1 MHYSKTWD
9 LDSIFAGGI
18 DSPAL
23 TAKMSTIKQQ
33 LTTTADTLVHWRAA
47 ADTPDADWF
56 TQLVNSLQAIQAGID
71 QLPFSWLLINPHMR
85 TTPKP
90 PHY

>member
-1 MHYSKTWD
+1 MHYSETWD

-71 QLPFSWLLINPHMR
+71 QATVFVVAYQSAH
-85 TTPKP
+85 
-90 PHY
+90 